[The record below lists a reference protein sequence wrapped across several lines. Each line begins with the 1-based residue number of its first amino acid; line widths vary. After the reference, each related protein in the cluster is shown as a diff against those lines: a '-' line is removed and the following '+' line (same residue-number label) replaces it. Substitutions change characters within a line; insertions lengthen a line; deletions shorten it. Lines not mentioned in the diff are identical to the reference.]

1 MYFTLVIIF
10 KSALSGPLKS
20 IIKLNDEEIQFLVS
34 YFENSNG
41 QVPYG
46 QFCEIIHNDLP
57 KINEGMMP
65 VCIVNLC
72 DKQTDFAYG
81 QKYKKIYT

>member
-1 MYFTLVIIF
+1 MPVLLIIYFCARGIIF
-10 KSALSGPLKS
+10 ENALSGPLKS
-20 IIKLNDEEIQFLVS
+20 IVKLNDEEIQFLVS

-57 KINEGMMP
+57 KTNEGLSTRQFMH
-65 VCIVNLC
+65 N
-72 DKQTDFAYG
+72 Y
-81 QKYKKIYT
+81 YYIYIYNYY